1 VLSWKIPKLKGFKR
15 LYCRK
20 LPILKTKTILFRWL
34 SFKKENI
41 EKTIELLLKKP
52 YLRAG
57 AVIFI
62 VSIFM
67 FFISAI
73 AGGSEN
79 IFIEDES
86 EAVRKGS
93 FVYAAQ
99 YLNPEEFIIEEAYA
113 DGELAE
119 NLSIVLQDGSVVA
132 ACSPSTL
139 SSAMGE
145 QRSGVIAYEVQSGDV
160 ISEIA
165 AAFGISTNTLL
176 WANNLSVWDYIKPG
190 QKLNILPVSGILHT
204 VKKGETLDKI
214 VKTYKGDLDKTVS
227 FNGLPASGNLAIG
240 QQIIIPDGEKVSS
253 YQPRTYA
260 TTTYND
266 FPRPYANESHRFP
279 WGQCTWY
286 VAQRRYIPW
295 SGNAKTWIYKAPQYG
310 FATGTDP
317 KVGAIVQTRESSL
330 YGHVAYVENVE
341 GDYITIS
348 EMHMGQ
354 GIKKVRVLNKDD
366 WRIIGYIY

>member
-1 VLSWKIPKLKGFKR
+1 LSKS
-15 LYCRK
+15 
-20 LPILKTKTILFRWL
+20 PILKTKTILFRWF
-34 SFKKENI
+34 SSEKENI

-62 VSIFM
+62 VSAFM

-79 IFIEDES
+79 MSIEDES
-86 EAVRKGS
+86 EATRKGS
-93 FVYAAQ
+93 FIYAAQ

-119 NLSIVLQDGSVVA
+119 NFNTVLQDGSIVA
-132 ACSPSTL
+132 VCSPSTL
-139 SSAMGE
+139 SSALGE
-145 QRSGVIAYEVQSGDV
+145 QRSGVIVYEVQSGDV

-165 AAFGISTNTLL
+165 AAFGISTYTLL

-190 QKLNILPVSGILHT
+190 QKLTILPVSGILHI

-214 VKTYKGDLDKTVS
+214 VKNYKGDLEKTII

-240 QQIIIPDGEKVSS
+240 QQIIIPDGEKAGS
-253 YQPRTYA
+253 YQSRTYA
-260 TTTYND
+260 TSTYND
-266 FPRPYANESHRFP
+266 FPRPYADESHKFP

-295 SGNAKTWIYKAPQYG
+295 SGNAKTWIYKAAQYG
-310 FATGTDP
+310 FATGNEP
-317 KVGAIVQTRESSL
+317 KIGAIVQTRENSY
-330 YGHVAYVENVE
+330 YGHVAYVEGIDGE
-341 GDYITIS
+341 YITVS
-348 EMHMGQ
+348 EMHLGR
-354 GIKKVRVLNKDD
+354 GIKKVRTLNKDD